1 MSQTVIF
8 EATPNPQAMKFI
20 ITDRLISSES
30 ANFTNAQDSLR
41 SPLARKLFGFPW
53 ASGVFIGSNFV
64 TVTKQAWVDW
74 QVLAEPLANLIEEH
88 VISGETILLPKV
100 AASEASSETTTNNVK
115 SNDSLSASAEDSPV
129 VAQIKQILENEI
141 RPAVAMDGGD
151 ISFYKYEDQ
160 KVYLEM
166 QGSCS
171 GCPSAAMT
179 LKDGIEA
186 RLRQAIPEIQE
197 VVSI

>member
-20 ITDRLISSES
+20 ITDRMIADEN

-53 ASGVFIGSNFV
+53 ASGVFIGTNFV
-64 TVTKQAWVDW
+64 TVTKQEWVDW

-88 VISGETILLPKV
+88 VVSGETVLGPKL
-100 AASEASSETTTNNVK
+100 ASTDSDSTTSAK
-115 SNDSLSASAEDSPV
+115 STNDSLAVADDDSEV
-129 VAQIKQILENEI
+129 VREIKRVLETEI

-151 ISFYKYEDQ
+151 ISFYKYEDH

-179 LKDGIEA
+179 LKDGIEV
-186 RLRQAIPEIQE
+186 RLKQAIPEIQD
-197 VVSI
+197 VIAI

>member
-8 EATPNPQAMKFI
+8 EATPNPNAMKFI
-20 ITDRLISSES
+20 ITDRMIATEN

-53 ASGVFIGSNFV
+53 ASGVYIGPNFV
-64 TVTKQAWVDW
+64 TVTKQEWVDW

-88 VISGETILLPKV
+88 VVGGETVLGPKLAPV
-100 AASEASSETTTNNVK
+100 EGEATTTTAK
-115 SNDSLSASAEDSPV
+115 SNDSLTVNADDSAV
-129 VAQIKQILENEI
+129 VAQIKAILEHEI

-179 LKDGIEA
+179 LKDGIEV

-197 VVSI
+197 VISI